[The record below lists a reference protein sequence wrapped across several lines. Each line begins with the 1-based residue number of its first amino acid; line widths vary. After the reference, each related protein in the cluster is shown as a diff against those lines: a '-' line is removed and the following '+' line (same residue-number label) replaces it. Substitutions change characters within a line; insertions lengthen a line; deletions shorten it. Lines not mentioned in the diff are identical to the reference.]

1 MFELRNAYKN
11 FSELI
16 ILISLNIILV
26 SLNSKSVISETEFKT
41 LKLKIIDSSDKI
53 ELGQTKWWTEDKDQ
67 DSYLNSNT
75 KTSKQNTKP
84 QGK

>member
-1 MFELRNAYKN
+1 M
-11 FSELI
+11 
-16 ILISLNIILV
+16 
-26 SLNSKSVISETEFKT
+26 
-41 LKLKIIDSSDKI
+41 IDSSDKI

>member
-53 ELGQTKWWTEDKDQ
+53 ELGQNNYHQ
-67 DSYLNSNT
+67 FSSR
-75 KTSKQNTKP
+75 Q
-84 QGK
+84 